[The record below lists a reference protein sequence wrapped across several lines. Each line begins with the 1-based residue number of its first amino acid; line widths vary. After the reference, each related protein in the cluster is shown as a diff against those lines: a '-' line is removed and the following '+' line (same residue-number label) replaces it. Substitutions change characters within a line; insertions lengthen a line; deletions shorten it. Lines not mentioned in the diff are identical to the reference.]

1 MHPSLGRLLAIALC
15 VVIAPAVV
23 VAHGYKRKSIEIVH
37 PWTGDKA
44 EPGGRDAIV
53 CMDIKNSGREA
64 DRLVSAS
71 SVIAQRVEI
80 RTSTEPLP
88 RGIEIASRGRVDLS
102 AKTQHLRL
110 IGLKKELTAYDTL
123 PVTLVFQ
130 RAGRINIDVLVEETS
145 EAQK

>member
-1 MHPSLGRLLAIALC
+1 MHSSLGRLLAIALC

-23 VAHGYKRKSIEIVH
+23 VAHGYKRNSIEIVH

-53 CMDIKNSGREA
+53 CMDIKNSGGES

-71 SVIAQRVEI
+71 SAIAQRVEI
-80 RTSTEPLP
+80 RTSTKPLP

>member
-1 MHPSLGRLLAIALC
+1 MHPSLGRLLAITLC
-15 VVIAPAVV
+15 VVILPAVV
-23 VAHGYKRKSIEIVH
+23 AAHGYKRKSIEIVH

-53 CMDIKNSGREA
+53 CMDIKNSGGES

-71 SVIAQRVEI
+71 SAIAQRVEI
-80 RTSTEPLP
+80 RTST